1 MKQAGECGATR
12 WTGLARL
19 GYGLALCLL
28 VGCAAPGTQGELA
41 RSPERSNAEPRDE
54 ASAPYRVGCPDELEI
69 SVSAQPPRTSRHVV
83 GPDGRIE
90 MGNLGQLHV
99 DGKTTTQIAAAVAT
113 RCGATPDSVYVIV
126 HAYRSQQVYLVGE
139 IRGPQRAVPYQ
150 GPERVVELL
159 ERAGGLTSGA
169 ALGDVFLL
177 RSHLTEGRSPEV
189 LRIDVRAIVS
199 KRDQRT
205 NYVVE
210 PFDEIVVGESRQS
223 ILARS
228 LPPWMLPFY
237 QSLFGLQQ

>member
-1 MKQAGECGATR
+1 
-12 WTGLARL
+12 LART

-28 VGCAAPGTQGELA
+28 VGCAAPGKQGGA
-41 RSPERSNAEPRDE
+41 ERSTAEPRNDTP
-54 ASAPYRVGCPDELEI
+54 APYRVGCPDEIEI
-69 SVSAQPPRTSRHVV
+69 SFSSQPPRTSRHVV

-90 MGNLGQLHV
+90 VGSVGRLRV
-99 DGKTTTQIAAAVAT
+99 DGKTTAEIAAEIAQW
-113 RCGATPDSVYVIV
+113 CGATPDSVYVIV

-139 IRGPQRAVPYQ
+139 INGLQRTVPYQ
-150 GPERVVELL
+150 GPERIVELL
-159 ERAGGLTSGA
+159 QRAGGPTSGA
-169 ALGDVFLL
+169 ALGNVFLI

-189 LRIDVRAIVS
+189 LRIDVQAIVS